1 MRKASMFLW
10 IAFLFTGCVHVTEP
24 LSDPN
29 KAEPDK
35 RLLGKWR
42 QPGKKHYVIDSP
54 PVKGHPKAL
63 IRAALNKAGKDVHE
77 FWFITT
83 TIGKNTYATIY
94 LKDDDAKP
102 VAGYADFRQEGAF
115 EKWNKG
121 NKRSYFIF
129 RYVVDG
135 DKLTVDGGSEQSVK
149 EVMKDQDIQGVS
161 GRFQTPPGWLA
172 KYLDKHGPQTPFD
185 GKNVEVWRRP
195 IE

>member
-1 MRKASMFLW
+1 MCLW
-10 IAFLFTGCVHVTEP
+10 MDLLLTGGVQVTGP
-24 LSDPN
+24 L
-29 KAEPDK
+29 AAHK
-35 RLLGKWR
+35 RGGRERGLLGKWGDR
-42 QPGKKHYVIDSP
+42 GKKHYFIASP

-135 DKLTVDGGSEQSVK
+135 DKLTVDGGSKQSVK
-149 EVMKDQDIQGVS
+149 QVMKEQDIQGVS

-172 KYLDKHGPQTPFD
+172 KYLDKHGPQTLFD
-185 GKNVEVWRRP
+185 G
-195 IE
+195 